1 MMEKSA
7 LAGEG
12 GGCTPTPFQP
22 ITITYKVAVYAPA
35 ERANTL
41 NLFHLY
47 RHMYSVVLLL
57 SYCLFRVGKRSW
69 TGRVERSHEG
79 THQHKLGLVAYP
91 RVGRS
96 PEKTHLNKLGLV
108 AYPRVGR
115 AHNTWETPILNGA
128 GAGIR

>member
-1 MMEKSA
+1 M
-7 LAGEG
+7 
-12 GGCTPTPFQP
+12 
-22 ITITYKVAVYAPA
+22 
-35 ERANTL
+35 
-41 NLFHLY
+41 
-47 RHMYSVVLLL
+47 
-57 SYCLFRVGKRSW
+57 FRVGKRSW

-96 PEKTHLNKLGLV
+96 PEKTHQHKLGLV

-128 GAGIR
+128 GGHPITRYCDSVRFKEGG